1 MQQVLLAKKLVVGG
15 GNANITKQPTIQQL
29 AQPNTETTAGTT
41 AAESSQSSST
51 ADNTTV
57 GDNIAAI
64 GDNLGTTAAESSPM
78 STAANI
84 AIGGT
89 KEITAA
95 ESLPT

>member
-1 MQQVLLAKKLVVGG
+1 MQQVLLAKKLVVG